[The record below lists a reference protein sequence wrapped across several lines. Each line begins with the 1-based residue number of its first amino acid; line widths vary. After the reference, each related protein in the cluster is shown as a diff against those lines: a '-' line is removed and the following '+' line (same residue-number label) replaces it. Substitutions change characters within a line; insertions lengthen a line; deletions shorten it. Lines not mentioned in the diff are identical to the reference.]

1 MAETVLFVDDELN
14 VLNAY
19 KRALRRQFRFDTA
32 CSGREALEMLDR
44 GNAYAV
50 IVSDMRMPEMN
61 GVELLSRFRK
71 RSPDTVRIML
81 TGNSDQKTAVDAL
94 NEGDIFRFLNK
105 PCSPGELASAI
116 DGALEKHRLI
126 TAERRVLEQTVKGS
140 LNALSEVLSLANPGA
155 FGRASGIRK
164 HILGVVN
171 QLGREPEW
179 WYEPLAMLCQLGHVI
194 LPENVLNKVAR
205 GIPLGNEEREIF
217 GQYPEVGA
225 ELLSRIP
232 RMEKIAESIRYQ
244 EKHYDGS
251 GFPRDGRKGRQ
262 IPFGGRLL
270 KAILDFDRAIDSGLN
285 VEEAIA
291 RLRWN
296 RKHYDPDILFAL
308 EAVTGTPDTTQA
320 MEVDVHGLLDGMLL
334 LQDISTMDGRLL
346 VRKGQQVSPTIRK
359 LVYNFR
365 ENDNIRVPIVVSQP
379 GESSDGVA
387 E

>member
-1 MAETVLFVDDELN
+1 MAENVLFVDDELN

-32 CSGREALEMLDR
+32 CSGREALEMLDN
-44 GNAYAV
+44 GKGYAV

-61 GVELLSRFRK
+61 GVELLSQFRK

-81 TGNSDQKTAVDAL
+81 TGNSDQKTAVDAV

-105 PCSPGELASAI
+105 PCSPQALASAI
-116 DGALEKHRLI
+116 DSALEKHRLI
-126 TAERRVLEQTVKGS
+126 TAEKRVLEQTVKGS
-140 LNALSEVLSLANPGA
+140 LNALSEVLSLANPEA
-155 FGRASGIRK
+155 FGRAPGIRK
-164 HILGVVN
+164 HILGVVS
-171 QLGREPEW
+171 QLGRELEW
-179 WYEPLAMLCQLGHVI
+179 WYEPLAMLCQIGHVI
-194 LPENVLNKVAR
+194 LPKNLLAKVAR
-205 GIPLGNEEREIF
+205 GVPLGNEEKEVF

-232 RMEKIAESIRYQ
+232 RMEKIVESIRYQ
-244 EKHYDGS
+244 EKAYDGG
-251 GFPRDGRKGRQ
+251 GFPRDSRKGEQ

-270 KAILDFDRAIDSGLN
+270 KAILDFDRATDSGLS

-296 RKHYDPDILFAL
+296 RKQYDPDILSAL
-308 EAVTGTPDTTQA
+308 EIVTGIPETTQV

-346 VRKGQQVSPTIRK
+346 VRKGQEVSPTIRK
-359 LVYNFR
+359 LVYNFW
-365 ENDNIRVPIVVSQP
+365 ENDNIRVPIVVSQAT
-379 GESSDGVA
+379 ESNGMS
-387 E
+387 